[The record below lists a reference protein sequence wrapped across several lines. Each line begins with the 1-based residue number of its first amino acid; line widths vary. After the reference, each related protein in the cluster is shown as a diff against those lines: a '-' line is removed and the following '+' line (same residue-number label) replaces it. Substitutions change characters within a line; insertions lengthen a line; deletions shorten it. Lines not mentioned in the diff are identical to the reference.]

1 MANYKDYM
9 LFDKLPHTWCA
20 GCRHGIILRAIAE
33 ALALQEIDKHKIA
46 LVSGIGC
53 FGRVDDYLDINCM
66 HVTHGR
72 ALPAA
77 TGVALGNPELKVL
90 VTMGD
95 GDCATIG
102 GNHLINTA
110 RRNINVTAVV
120 ANNYNYGQTGGQ
132 YSGTTPEG
140 SITSTSP
147 YGHVE
152 QGFDICKL
160 AEAAGAPFVART
172 TPFNPVQMRELIK
185 QGMQTK
191 GFALIEV
198 MDTCPTHFGR
208 LNKFGNAAQMLEKV
222 QGMTVPI
229 QKASTMSEEEMEGKF
244 ATGILVNRFRED
256 YYTRYQ
262 RIIEQLNGKGNVQ

>member
-20 GCRHGIILRAIAE
+20 GCGHGVILQAIAD
-33 ALALQEIDKHKIA
+33 ALAMQQLDKHDVA

-77 TGVALGNPELKVL
+77 TGMALANPDLHIL

-95 GDCATIG
+95 GDCSTIG
-102 GNHLINTA
+102 GNHLIHAA
-110 RRNINVTAVV
+110 RRNINVTAIV

-132 YSGTTPEG
+132 YSATTPEG
-140 SITSTSP
+140 SITSTSV

-152 QGFDICKL
+152 PGFDICRL

-172 TPFNPVQMRELIK
+172 TPFNPMQIRTLIR

-191 GFALIEV
+191 GFALIEI
-198 MDTCPTHFGR
+198 MDTCPTHYGR
-208 LNKFGNAAQMLEKV
+208 LNKFGDAPRMLEKI
-222 QGMTVPI
+222 QAMTVPVE
-229 QKASTMSEEEMEGKF
+229 KARTMSAEEMEGKF
-244 ATGILVNRFRED
+244 ATGVLVNRSRED
-256 YYTRYQ
+256 YYTKYK
-262 RIIEQLNGKGNVQ
+262 RIIDKLNA

>member
-1 MANYKDYM
+1 MATYKDYL

-20 GCRHGIILRAIAE
+20 GCGYGIILQAIADTF
-33 ALALQEIDKHKIA
+33 ASLNLDKHKIA

-77 TGVALGNPELKVL
+77 TGIALANPELTVL

-95 GDCATIG
+95 GDGITIG
-102 GNHLINTA
+102 GNHLIHAA
-110 RRNINVTAVV
+110 RRNINVTAVI

-132 YSGTTPEG
+132 YSGTTPHN

-152 QGFDICKL
+152 DPFDICNL
-160 AEAAGAPFVART
+160 AAAAGASFVARSI
-172 TPFNPVQMRELIK
+172 PSNPVQIRSLLRQAINV
-185 QGMQTK
+185 K
-191 GFALIEV
+191 GFSLLEIMVA
-198 MDTCPTHFGR
+198 CPTHYGR
-208 LNKFGNAAQMLEKV
+208 MNKQGDAATMMKLMNDSSVTAEKAAR
-222 QGMTVPI
+222 MT
-229 QKASTMSEEEMEGKF
+229 EEELKGKIV
-244 ATGILVNRFRED
+244 TGVICNKPRED
-256 YYTRYQ
+256 YYTRYKK
-262 RIIEQLNGKGNVQ
+262 IIDS